1 MSFDS
6 LIRQAGVGKVAEYE
20 GYYEGTTR
28 LDSLGVSLP
37 PAVRVLEMA
46 APFPK
51 MAVDVLAEVL
61 NPEGYILSGDSETP
75 KLLRRWWAA
84 NNLDTQVKLGIT
96 EALVQGSSYFIVG
109 PGKRNTPRVTVH
121 RPIGCAVSYDHM
133 GDVAEGLRRYKM
145 GEQRFASYY
154 LPGETRYYEYSTGMW
169 RQRGETVET
178 GASTPAMRP
187 LINKARLGDVN
198 GRSEIAEVAKMT
210 DAGSRSLTNLQV
222 AQELLAM
229 PTRYL
234 FGDGLEALKDQA
246 GNPIDKIAAYFGRFL
261 TGPAGAE
268 AGQIPG
274 ADLTSIINSYKL
286 YAQIVSAITGIPP
299 QMLGIS
305 TDNPSSAEAMRV
317 AKDRLIARAEV
328 KQSMFGDTLEEIAI
342 LQLEM
347 EDKLPEN
354 VESLEMQWRDPALA
368 SVSAKSAN
376 LLQAHS
382 QGVVGGETARE
393 GLQLTPEQRAR
404 ENDRGVTDNRVRE
417 QMGA

>member
-6 LIRQAGVGKVAEYE
+6 LLRQAGVGKVAEYE

-28 LDSLGVSLP
+28 LDALGVSLP

-61 NPEGYILSGDSETP
+61 NPEGYLLGDDDETP
-75 KLLRRWWAA
+75 KLLRKWWAA

-96 EALVQGSSYFIVG
+96 ESLVQGSAYFIVG
-109 PGKRNTPRVTVH
+109 PGKNGIPRISVH

-133 GDVAEGLRRYKM
+133 GDVAEGLRRYKL
-145 GEQRFASYY
+145 GDEKFASHY
-154 LPGETRYYEYSTGMW
+154 LPGETRFYRYGGGMW
-169 RQRGETVET
+169 RQHGETVYT
-178 GASTPAMRP
+178 GASSPAMVP
-187 LINKARLGDVN
+187 LVNKTRLGDVH
-198 GRSEIAEVAKMT
+198 GRSEIAEVATMT

-328 KQSMFGDTLEEIAI
+328 KQSMFGDTLEDVAI
-342 LQLEM
+342 LALEM
-347 EDKLPEN
+347 EEKLPEN
-354 VESLEMQWRDPALA
+354 AESLEMQWRDPALA

-382 QGVVGGETARE
+382 QGVIGGETARE
-393 GLQLTPEQRAR
+393 GLQLSPEQRAR
-404 ENDRGVTDNRVRE
+404 ENERGVRDNRQRE

>member
-6 LIRQAGVGKVAEYE
+6 LLRQAGVGRVAEYE

-28 LDSLGVSLP
+28 LDALGVSLP

-61 NPEGYILSGDSETP
+61 NPEGYLLGDDAETP
-75 KLLRRWWAA
+75 KLLRKWWAA

-96 EALVQGSSYFIVG
+96 ESLVQGSAYFIVG
-109 PGKRNTPRVTVH
+109 PGKNGIPRISVH

-133 GDVAEGLRRYKM
+133 GDVAEGLRRYKI
-145 GEQRFASYY
+145 GDEKFASHY
-154 LPGETRYYEYSTGMW
+154 LPGETRFYRYSGGMW
-169 RQRGETVET
+169 RQHGETVYT
-178 GASTPAMRP
+178 GASSPAMVP
-187 LINKARLGDVN
+187 LVNKTRLGDVH
-198 GRSEIAEVAKMT
+198 GRSEIAEVATMT

-328 KQSMFGDTLEEIAI
+328 KQSMFGDTLEDVAI
-342 LQLEM
+342 LALEM
-347 EDKLPEN
+347 EEKLPEN
-354 VESLEMQWRDPALA
+354 AESLELQWRDPALA

-382 QGVVGGETARE
+382 QGVISGETARE

-404 ENDRGVTDNRVRE
+404 ENERGVLDNRQRE